1 MQRFSWL
8 AFALSIIAS
17 PLARAQ
23 SKDADPTAAPAN
35 LQLALPLATQQSA
48 CAVPAGMQP
57 IPDASDPVF
66 FATGPTARLDSQE
79 LAAGKLAPLMAI
91 RFDDGVLHLLV
102 LGMPTRA
109 TSIGFSFAG
118 WRARWP
124 LC

>member
-1 MQRFSWL
+1 
-8 AFALSIIAS
+8 
-17 PLARAQ
+17 
-23 SKDADPTAAPAN
+23 
-35 LQLALPLATQQSA
+35 
-48 CAVPAGMQP
+48 MQP
-57 IPDASDPVF
+57 VPDASDPVF

-91 RFDDGVLHLLV
+91 RFDDGILHLLV
-102 LGMPTRA
+102 LGMPTKA